1 VDFSLWELGGLE
13 RRGRD
18 QLFAPAIHTLQQL
31 KTTFSP
37 QDKLEVVVQTFRAI
51 TAQAE
56 TANQTWSMD
65 ALLPVGQSWNKR
77 SENLNLNLRER
88 KNISYSR
95 KTLHYCGFVSFSR
108 IRTYEL
114 CLEPQLSKEGGKLF
128 YFEKALSFIIVS

>member
-1 VDFSLWELGGLE
+1 LSNVCPYSREQKADQEYWSRLLRWNRHPDLTLLTFFEVDFSLWELGGLE

-65 ALLPVGQSWNKR
+65 ALLPVGQSQNK
-77 SENLNLNLRER
+77 
-88 KNISYSR
+88 
-95 KTLHYCGFVSFSR
+95 
-108 IRTYEL
+108 
-114 CLEPQLSKEGGKLF
+114 KE
-128 YFEKALSFIIVS
+128 I